1 MCTRSKTQVARK
13 TPQRVGFPSF
23 LLRKL
28 YRRGSL
34 TPTAGGFRF
43 TLQNPLANATIVAP
57 PRFVINGIQYTGH
70 QADAVVDLGS
80 LTPSQPFVFERGTSL
95 DIGFSGM
102 LLRGANRIQIEAET
116 DEFGLLEIFVED
128 RLRSDDSEE

>member
-1 MCTRSKTQVARK
+1 M
-13 TPQRVGFPSF
+13 GFPSF

-34 TPTAGGFRF
+34 TPVAGGFRF
-43 TLQNPLANATIVAP
+43 TLQNPLATATIVAP
-57 PRFVINGIQYTGH
+57 PRFVINGVQFTGA
-70 QADAVVDLGS
+70 QVDAVIDLGA
-80 LTPSQPFVFERGTSL
+80 LTAAKPFVFERGTSL
-95 DIGFSGM
+95 DLQFAGA